1 MSTEDK
7 QGNSMLQEKK
17 YIKRCTL
24 DRRSSLDRR
33 ILNLGPVYPSEEKR
47 MEKDRRKGWEDR
59 LGWISLDRST
69 AFNESLQLN
78 LQLCLIG
85 RLNNLMMPFPMQL
98 KTGPKIL
105 FVLHHNI
112 LQVDFYRNYQEGQV
126 FYKNFKFIRALKGII
141 LRN

>member
-1 MSTEDK
+1 
-7 QGNSMLQEKK
+7 MLQEKK

-69 AFNESLQLN
+69 AFNESL
-78 LQLCLIG
+78 
-85 RLNNLMMPFPMQL
+85 
-98 KTGPKIL
+98 
-105 FVLHHNI
+105 
-112 LQVDFYRNYQEGQV
+112 
-126 FYKNFKFIRALKGII
+126 
-141 LRN
+141 